1 MKKIKK
7 IVLTLCML
15 VFTVTVLSTTVFAS
29 SKATL
34 NASRAAVKE
43 SSTPYVY
50 TKTERRNTAPSSH
63 FKYYMNDK
71 KDTLSVRMFQMSNG
85 QTAYCVEYQVPVA
98 KTPYNA
104 TNLFQ
109 SNWWKKLGR
118 DKQYKLTR
126 ITLYGYPNVTYSDV
140 PACDNY
146 VATQCLIWE
155 TIEGKDLTYLLQSAS
170 SKKAYQRIKTA
181 VNNHTTKPSFDNKTL
196 VLSYDEET
204 KTYKGSITDSNNKL
218 DEFSFS
224 KIDGVTIT
232 RNGNTLN
239 FETDKEIKTPV
250 TMRGNKTTVPSVR
263 LQAPLCYE
271 NPKHQT
277 VVSGTRADPVGTTL
291 NIKTDSGDTKIE
303 KQSEDEKD
311 KSQKFRITN
320 KENGIDITVMTDEN
334 GKYNCS
340 LPSGVYTAQELDTPI
355 RYLKPEKQTFTVK
368 QGQVTTILFNNDL
381 KRGGLELHKIDP
393 ISKKPLA
400 NATFK
405 IFEKHTDKFMFEV
418 VTDKDGYARLDE
430 KALPYGD
437 YYFIETKAPDKYLLD
452 ETKHFF
458 EIKQDGFI
466 YKEEVEN
473 APSVGTIRSLLY
485 QEPMQDAKTNPTTSA
500 TKDNTL
506 SFFPITLLVGSFCLF
521 TAYGIKQQKNKQYY

>member
-7 IVLTLCML
+7 IVSTLFML
-15 VFTVTVLSTTVFAS
+15 VFTVTVLSITSFAS

-71 KDTLSVRMFQMSNG
+71 KDTLSVRMLQMNNSK
-85 QTAYCVEYQVPVA
+85 TAYCVEYQVPVA

-104 TNLFQ
+104 TRLEK
-109 SNWWKKLGR
+109 SDWWKRIGTTKQDKLVH
-118 DKQYKLTR
+118 

-140 PACDNY
+140 PACDHY

-181 VNNHTTKPSFDNKTL
+181 VNNHRSKPSFDNKTL
-196 VLSYDEET
+196 VLAYDKET
-204 KTYKGSITDSNNKL
+204 KTYKGSVTDTNNKL

-224 KIDGVTIT
+224 KIDGVTIK
-232 RNGNTLN
+232 RNGNTLE

-250 TMRGNKTTVPSVR
+250 TMRGNKTTVPPVK

-277 VVSGTRADPVGTTL
+277 VVSGTRADPVVAKL
-291 NIKTDSGDTKIE
+291 SIKSDSGDIKLE
-303 KQSEDEKD
+303 KQSEDKKD

-334 GKYNCS
+334 GEELERWISTKEPHIIKGLEAEKTYKLKETIAPKGYILSETETEFTINNDGKPQRVVMFNEPIS
-340 LPSGVYTAQELDTPI
+340 IHTTAKDKADGDKF
-355 RYLKPEKQTFTVK
+355 LKPQGKQTIIDTVAYK
-368 QGQVTTILFNNDL
+368 GLTVGKEYTIKTTLMNKRTNKPIMENGKPVVVESKFVAEKMQGTVDVEIEVDVT
-381 KRGGLELHKIDP
+381 K
-393 ISKKPLA
+393 LA
-400 NATFK
+400 G
-405 IFEKHTDKFMFEV
+405 EKV
-418 VTDKDGYARLDE
+418 VV
-430 KALPYGD
+430 
-437 YYFIETKAPDKYLLD
+437 F
-452 ETKHFF
+452 
-458 EIKQDGFI
+458 
-466 YKEEVEN
+466 EEVYYDEHGIN
-473 APSVGTIRSLLY
+473 
-485 QEPMQDAKTNPTTSA
+485 
-500 TKDNTL
+500 NTVFW
-506 SFFPITLLVGSFCLF
+506 SRYIS
-521 TAYGIKQQKNKQYY
+521 

>member
-15 VFTVTVLSTTVFAS
+15 IFAFTVLSATAFAS

-43 SSTPYVY
+43 SSTPYVF

-71 KDTLSVRMFQMSNG
+71 KDTLSVRMLQMNNSK
-85 QTAYCVEYQVPVA
+85 TAYCVEYQVPVA

-104 TNLFQ
+104 TKLED
-109 SNWWKKLGR
+109 SNWWRSIGATKQRKLG
-118 DKQYKLTR
+118 R

-181 VNNHTTKPSFDNKTL
+181 VDNHTAKPSFDNKTL
-196 VLSYDEET
+196 ILKYDEET
-204 KTYKGSITDSNNKL
+204 KTYKGSVTDTNNKL
-218 DEFSFS
+218 DAFSFS
-224 KIDGVTIT
+224 KIDGVTIK
-232 RNGNTLN
+232 RNGNTLE

-250 TMRGNKTTVPSVR
+250 TMKGNKTTVPSVR

-277 VVSGTRADPVGTTL
+277 VVSGTRADPVTSKL
-291 NIKTDSGDTKIE
+291 IIKTDSGDVKLE

-334 GKYNCS
+334 
-340 LPSGVYTAQELDTPI
+340 
-355 RYLKPEKQTFTVK
+355 
-368 QGQVTTILFNNDL
+368 
-381 KRGGLELHKIDP
+381 
-393 ISKKPLA
+393 
-400 NATFK
+400 
-405 IFEKHTDKFMFEV
+405 
-418 VTDKDGYARLDE
+418 
-430 KALPYGD
+430 
-437 YYFIETKAPDKYLLD
+437 
-452 ETKHFF
+452 
-458 EIKQDGFI
+458 
-466 YKEEVEN
+466 
-473 APSVGTIRSLLY
+473 
-485 QEPMQDAKTNPTTSA
+485 
-500 TKDNTL
+500 
-506 SFFPITLLVGSFCLF
+506 
-521 TAYGIKQQKNKQYY
+521 